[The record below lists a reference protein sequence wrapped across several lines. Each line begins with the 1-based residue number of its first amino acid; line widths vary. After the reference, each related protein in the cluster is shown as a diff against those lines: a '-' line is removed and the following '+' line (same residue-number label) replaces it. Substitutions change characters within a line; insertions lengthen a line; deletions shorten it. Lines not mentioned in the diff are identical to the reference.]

1 MGRQRLLLYHA
12 RDLSTAAQPS
22 PSVVDV
28 VDLVKVGWVE
38 LVRRDQRRKDA
49 LSARDRKRLARKK
62 QSSLLAI
69 EPCKTRGQSSFGHMG
84 SCQFPR
90 QVVRQPW
97 SLTRAVHGVIDSSPL
112 LHDQVDGGLDLG
124 FHPDVEGDHE
134 CLGTGCQFL
143 T

>member
-69 EPCKTRGQSSFGHMG
+69 EPCRTRGKVVSVTWGFASSQSKSFASHGH
-84 SCQFPR
+84 SPAQF
-90 QVVRQPW
+90 
-97 SLTRAVHGVIDSSPL
+97 TA
-112 LHDQVDGGLDLG
+112 
-124 FHPDVEGDHE
+124 
-134 CLGTGCQFL
+134 
-143 T
+143 